1 MYMYFFMYFRL
12 VRSVETC
19 MVVDKWERMTK
30 NNEVL
35 PEEMRETVPKLEDMS
50 IHNWQAAAIGAL
62 HEATEAHLLSKLIK
76 YLIPSMF
83 FIQPSNPPSSLRFHL
98 KLFISGNFEDG
109 NLAALHAK
117 RSTLMLKDIQLVRHI
132 KGERW

>member
-1 MYMYFFMYFRL
+1 
-12 VRSVETC
+12 
-19 MVVDKWERMTK
+19 MVVDEWERMMRK
-30 NNEVL
+30 NKL
-35 PEEMRETVPKLEDMS
+35 MPEEMQEKVPKLEDMS

-83 FIQPSNPPSSLRFHL
+83 FHPSSLRFHL

-109 NLAALHAK
+109 NLATLHAK
-117 RSTLMLKDIQLVRHI
+117 RSMLMPKDIQLVCHI

>member
-1 MYMYFFMYFRL
+1 
-12 VRSVETC
+12 
-19 MVVDKWERMTK
+19 MVVDEWERMTK

-50 IHNWQAAAIGAL
+50 IHNWQAATIGAL

-83 FIQPSNPPSSLRFHL
+83 FIQPSNPPSSLQFHL

-109 NLAALHAK
+109 NLATLHAK
-117 RSTLMLKDIQLVRHI
+117 RSTLMPKDIQLVRRI